1 MNQMHSDLSS
11 KSYFM
16 SKPLTSLGEGFLYV
30 RREGTRKHIMEKL
43 EDVFENKDLDHVIMD

>member
-1 MNQMHSDLSS
+1 MSS